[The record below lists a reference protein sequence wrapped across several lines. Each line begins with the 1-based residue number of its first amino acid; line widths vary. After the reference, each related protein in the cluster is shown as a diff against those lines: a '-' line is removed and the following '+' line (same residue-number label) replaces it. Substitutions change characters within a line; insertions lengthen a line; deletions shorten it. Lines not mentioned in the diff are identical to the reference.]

1 MIVLGCCPG
10 GVDSV
15 EMWRVMRL
23 LVTGQCP
30 LPLLT
35 VCPQTVRVCLVTVSM
50 LVVSLLLSEISHVKV
65 PGQLII
71 VR

>member
-1 MIVLGCCPG
+1 MVVLGCCPG

-50 LVVSLLLSEISHVKV
+50 LVVSLLSEISHVKV